1 MDSVAGM
8 KGFLAFLAAAT
19 LMVIATIG
27 LSGEGPVWTKYVGG
41 GTVLLILLLILQ
53 QLSNIPSTIELKK
66 MLLGAEAA
74 AAQAQAEQAIPED
87 DDIADSTRGR
97 RSARN

>member
-8 KGFLAFLAAAT
+8 KGFLAFIAVAA

-27 LSGEGPVWTKYVGG
+27 LSGEGPVWTKYFGG

-53 QLSNIPSTIELKK
+53 QLSNIPSTVEMKK

-74 AAQAQAEQAIPED
+74 AAARSEQVMPED
-87 DDIADSTRGR
+87 DEVQDSTRGR

>member
-1 MDSVAGM
+1 M
-8 KGFLAFLAAAT
+8 KSFLAFIAVTT
-19 LMVIATIG
+19 LVVIATIG
-27 LSGEGPVWTKYVGG
+27 LSGEGPVWTRYFGAG
-41 GTVLLILLLILQ
+41 FLFVLLLLILQ
-53 QLSNIPSTIELKK
+53 QLSNIPSMIELKK

-74 AAQAQAEQAIPED
+74 AAARSEQSMTED

>member
-1 MDSVAGM
+1 M
-8 KGFLAFLAAAT
+8 KSLLAFIAVAT

-27 LSGEGPVWTKYVGG
+27 LSGEGPVWTKYFGAG
-41 GTVLLILLLILQ
+41 FLLVLLLLILQ
-53 QLSNIPSTIELKK
+53 QLSNIPSVIELKK

-74 AAQAQAEQAIPED
+74 AAARSEPIPED
-87 DDIADSTRGR
+87 DEIGDSTRGR